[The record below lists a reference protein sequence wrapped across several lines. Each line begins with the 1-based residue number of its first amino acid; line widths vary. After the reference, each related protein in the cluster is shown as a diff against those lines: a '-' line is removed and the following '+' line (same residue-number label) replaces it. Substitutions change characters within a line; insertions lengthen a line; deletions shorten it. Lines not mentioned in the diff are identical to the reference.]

1 MNQQVLTSYM
11 AFLNQKG
18 KSSNQQ
24 EISQGLLDLANGVYN
39 F

>member
-11 AFLNQKG
+11 AFLAKKG
-18 KSSNQQ
+18 QSSNQEQ
-24 EISQGLLDLANGVYN
+24 ISQGLLDLANSVYN